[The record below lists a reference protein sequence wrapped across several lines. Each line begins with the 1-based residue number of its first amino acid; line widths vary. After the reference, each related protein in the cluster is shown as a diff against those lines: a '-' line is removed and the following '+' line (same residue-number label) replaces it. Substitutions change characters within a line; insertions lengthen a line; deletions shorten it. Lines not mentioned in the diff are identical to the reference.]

1 MEGGQRLADTLNRNK
16 WKGKRLADTL
26 NRNKWKGEAR
36 RAEQRHQVNPPEEPP
51 GTLVGGQRG
60 LSRACVWF
68 LAYSL
73 VETAAW
79 EGRTGEGQGK
89 EDPGME
95 AASRRRDPL
104 YINKRPTAHVDLRS
118 QPQATNLRCPSR
130 PGALPRAASST
141 RR

>member
-36 RAEQRHQVNPPEEPP
+36 RAEQRHQVNPPGRTARDTSRRTERPQP
-51 GTLVGGQRG
+51 SVCLV
-60 LSRACVWF
+60 
-68 LAYSL
+68 SL